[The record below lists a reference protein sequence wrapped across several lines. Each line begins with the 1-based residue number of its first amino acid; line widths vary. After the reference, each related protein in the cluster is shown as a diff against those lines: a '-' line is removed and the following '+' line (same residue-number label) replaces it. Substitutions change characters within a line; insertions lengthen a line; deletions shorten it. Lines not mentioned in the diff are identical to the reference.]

1 MIVATTVDR
10 ILRLEEAAIVVVTE
24 VEPEAMHLIELD
36 RSQAVKR
43 FNAGTDQ
50 GPNDYTFQAT
60 VRVFYR
66 HMTLFLVLEEL
77 ERRRGWI
84 NGPKKSFYGS
94 HNNVLLDLWS
104 LRRPFGLYR
113 GIHNTYRCSYSPYI

>member
-24 VEPEAMHLIELD
+24 VEPEATHLIELD

-50 GPNDYTFQAT
+50 GPNDYTFKP
-60 VRVFYR
+60 R
-66 HMTLFLVLEEL
+66 
-77 ERRRGWI
+77 
-84 NGPKKSFYGS
+84 
-94 HNNVLLDLWS
+94 
-104 LRRPFGLYR
+104 
-113 GIHNTYRCSYSPYI
+113 